1 MDMSSRSFVFPV
13 RYVSEGMAVQST
25 SRQLSPLGIDVRS
38 LSPPRVGSRVSMAL
52 YLPHASVPEV
62 AIGRVSRAI
71 SGVPGEA
78 GFWADFLVVDPQ
90 ARLRI
95 SNLLSERDESESS
108 NHRGFP
114 RHPVK
119 LAVRFR
125 TSRDFVL
132 EHASNISRGGIFI
145 QTEDPPPLDTAVQ
158 VEVQL
163 PDDPTPVTT
172 NGVVVHRQLA
182 VGQKTPGAGVQFVDS
197 SDSFRERID
206 RYMDSLLKS

>member
-1 MDMSSRSFVFPV
+1 MSSSRSFVFPV

-52 YLPHASVPEV
+52 YLPHTAVPEV

-95 SNLLSERDESESS
+95 SNLLSERDETDSV

-125 TSRDFVL
+125 SSREFVL

-145 QTEDPPPLDTAVQ
+145 ETDDPPPLDTAVQ

-172 NGVVVHRQLA
+172 NGIVVHRQLA
-182 VGQKTPGAGVQFVDS
+182 VGGKAPGAGVQFVDS
-197 SDSFRERID
+197 NDVFRERLD
-206 RYMDSLLKS
+206 RYMDSLLMKS